1 MDAVTAAQ
9 RADALRALH
18 VPGQPLVLPNAWD
31 AASARAVQAAG
42 FPAVATA
49 SAAIA
54 ASLGYEDG
62 EQMPVDELFAAVARI
77 ARSVEVPVTA
87 DIESGYGCP
96 PEELVA
102 RLLAAGAVG
111 CNLEDTDHRAGGLID
126 ASRQADRLAAFREAA
141 LKSGVSIVLN
151 ARVDVYAHDESI
163 LDASVKN
170 AVVPGG
176 QLDGEQSG
184 NTTAAMAKRERARL
198 EQAVRRGRLYAA
210 AGADC
215 IYPILVT
222 DDATITALVHGIGAP
237 INIYA
242 QPSAPAL
249 PRLAALGV
257 ARVSYGPWIQRLA
270 VRATQSIL
278 ARIRTGESPYDS
290 R

>member
-1 MDAVTAAQ
+1 MDAATASLQ
-9 RADALRALH
+9 ADALRALH
-18 VPGQPLVLPNAWD
+18 LPGRPLVLPNAWD
-31 AASARAVQAAG
+31 AVSARAVQAAG
-42 FPAVATA
+42 FPVVATA

-62 EQMPVDELFAAVARI
+62 EQMPVNELFAAVTRI
-77 ARSVEVPVTA
+77 ARSVDVPVTA
-87 DIESGYGCP
+87 DIESGYGLP
-96 PEELVA
+96 PAELVE

-126 ASRQADRLAAFREAA
+126 ASRQADRLAAFRAA
-141 LKSGVSIVLN
+141 AVRSGVTIVLN
-151 ARVDVYAHDESI
+151 ARVDVYAHDQPV
-163 LDASVKN
+163 LDPNPDDDK
-170 AVVPGG
+170 PGG
-176 QLDGEQSG
+176 QADAQPGQTPL
-184 NTTAAMAKRERARL
+184 RL
-198 EQAVRRGRLYAA
+198 AEAVRRGRLYAA

-222 DDATITALVHGIGAP
+222 DDATIAALVHGIGAP

-242 QPSAPAL
+242 QPGAPAL

-270 VRATQSIL
+270 ARAIPPIL

>member
-1 MDAVTAAQ
+1 MDAATASL

-18 VPGQPLVLPNAWD
+18 VPGRPLVLPNAWD
-31 AASARAVQAAG
+31 AVSARAVQAAG

-54 ASLGYEDG
+54 ESLGYDDG

-77 ARSVEVPVTA
+77 ARSVDVPVTA
-87 DIESGYGCP
+87 DIESGYGRP
-96 PEELVA
+96 PAELVE

-111 CNLEDTDHRAGGLID
+111 CNLEDTDHRVGGLVD
-126 ASRQADRLAAFREAA
+126 AVQQADRLAAFREAA
-141 LKSGVSIVLN
+141 LRSGVAIVLN
-151 ARVDVYAHDESI
+151 ARVDVYAHDEPV
-163 LDASVKN
+163 LDSN
-170 AVVPGG
+170 PDGDEPGG
-176 QLDGEQSG
+176 QADAEP
-184 NTTAAMAKRERARL
+184 ERNRL
-198 EQAVRRGRLYAA
+198 RQAEAVRRGQLYAA
-210 AGADC
+210 SGADC

-237 INIYA
+237 LNIYA
-242 QPSAPAL
+242 QPGAPSL

-257 ARVSYGPWIQRLA
+257 ARVSYGPWIQRLTA
-270 VRATQSIL
+270 RAMQPIL